1 MAVYAQKRGGKQYS
15 LEDWH
20 AISKTISMQRYD
32 DWLNKRKE
40 EIKPHEDAKA
50 ITVAPVNIIIV
61 GCKYDLYE
69 KYET

>member
-1 MAVYAQKRGGKQYS
+1 
-15 LEDWH
+15 
-20 AISKTISMQRYD
+20 MQRYD